1 MTLTQQCS
9 TILKLSK
16 KESEYITEAENSKK
30 LNSGTKSKKLVL
42 HFNNKFK
49 DEINNDRIDMEQVEG
64 LISLATMV
72 VFEID
77 SATFE
82 KYQGG
87 GGDESQDKD
96 YLSVITKFAIDV
108 AISRYKKINLTTFID
123 PSMTDL
129 AI

>member
-1 MTLTQQCS
+1 MTLTQQLS

-77 SATFE
+77 SATFA
-82 KYQGG
+82 KYQLG
-87 GGDESQDKD
+87 GGDESEDRD

-108 AISRYKKINLTTFID
+108 SISQYKKVNLTTFID
-123 PSMTDL
+123 AGMTDL

>member
-1 MTLTQQCS
+1 MTLSQQLS

-16 KESEYITEAENSKK
+16 KESKYITEAENSKK
-30 LNSGTKSKKLVL
+30 LNSATKSKKIVL

-49 DEINNDRIDMEQVEG
+49 DEINNNKIDMEMLEDI
-64 LISLATMV
+64 ISLATMV

-82 KYQGG
+82 KYQDE

-108 AISRYKKINLTTFID
+108 SISQYKKINITTFID
-123 PSMTDL
+123 PNMTDL

>member
-1 MTLTQQCS
+1 MTLTQQVS

-16 KESEYITEAENSKK
+16 KESKYITEAENSKK
-30 LNSGTKSKKLVL
+30 LNSDTKGKKIVL

-49 DEINNDRIDMEQVEG
+49 DEINNNKIDMEMLEG
-64 LISLATMV
+64 IISLATLV

-82 KYQGG
+82 KYQDG
-87 GGDESQDKD
+87 GGDESEDKD

-108 AISRYKKINLTTFID
+108 SISQYKKVNITTFID
-123 PSMTDL
+123 QGMTDL

>member
-30 LNSGTKSKKLVL
+30 LNTGTKSKKLVL

-49 DEINNDRIDMEQVEG
+49 DEINNNRIDMEQVEG

-82 KYQGG
+82 KYQDD

-108 AISRYKKINLTTFID
+108 AISRYKKINITTFVD